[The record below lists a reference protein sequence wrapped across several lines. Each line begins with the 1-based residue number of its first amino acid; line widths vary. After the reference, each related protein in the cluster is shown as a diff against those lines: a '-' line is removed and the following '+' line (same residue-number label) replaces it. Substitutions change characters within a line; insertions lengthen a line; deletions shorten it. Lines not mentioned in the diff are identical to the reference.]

1 MARKYLWHTIWWLLS
16 CAAAILVFTTQGGA
30 QWDSRPSLSASA
42 TVRLT
47 AFKPS
52 SISVSV
58 HEVPLAFDFQRS
70 GSNPPLAIPVTT
82 IWNVNPLEVRGVELV
97 AYFAD
102 PEHALTTPES
112 FFIPARYVMGRV
124 NGDSYRPFMESNR
137 IGPSGSSLRLFAEA
151 VSSGNSRAT
160 RNQLLEIRLDETHLQ
175 DRPAG
180 RYSGI
185 LQIEARYY

>member
-30 QWDSRPSLSASA
+30 QWDSRPTLSASA

-58 HEVPLAFDFQRS
+58 HEVPLAFDFQPS

-112 FFIPARYVMGRV
+112 FLYPCSLCHGTRERQFLSPVPGKQPHRPVRQQSAFVRRSRFIRK
-124 NGDSYRPFMESNR
+124 
-137 IGPSGSSLRLFAEA
+137 L
-151 VSSGNSRAT
+151 T
-160 RNQLLEIRLDETHLQ
+160 RDTE
-175 DRPAG
+175 PVA
-180 RYSGI
+180 
-185 LQIEARYY
+185 

>member
-1 MARKYLWHTIWWLLS
+1 MAPKYVWHTILRLLS
-16 CAAAILVFTTQGGA
+16 CAAAILVFATQGGA
-30 QWDSRPSLSASA
+30 QWDSRPTLSASA

-58 HEVPLAFDFQRS
+58 HEVPLAFDFQS
-70 GSNPPLAIPVTT
+70 NIVNPPLAIPVTT

-102 PEHALTTPES
+102 PGHALTTPES

-124 NGDSYRPFMESNR
+124 NGNSYRAFLESNR
-137 IGPSGSSLRLFAEA
+137 IGASASSLRLFAET
-151 VSSGNSRAT
+151 VSSGNARAT
-160 RNQLLEIRLDETHLQ
+160 RNLLLEIRLDETHLQ
-175 DRPAG
+175 DHPAG